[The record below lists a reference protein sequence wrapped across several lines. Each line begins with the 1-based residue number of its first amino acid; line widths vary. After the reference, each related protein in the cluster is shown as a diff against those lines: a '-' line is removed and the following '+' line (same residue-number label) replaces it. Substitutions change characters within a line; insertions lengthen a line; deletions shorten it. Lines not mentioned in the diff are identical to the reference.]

1 MGDFTQKMLTGDS
14 RNIVESTSD
23 QSMAIIS
30 SVAELAANDMPFR
43 SSDTSEP
50 HFRSPDDFLRLAKWK
65 VNDLSFLVGSDLAI
79 FGTKLH
85 PCISLRLR

>member
-1 MGDFTQKMLTGDS
+1 MLMGDTRST
-14 RNIVESTSD
+14 VESIPN

-30 SVAELAANDMPFR
+30 STTAELAANDMPFS
-43 SSDTSEP
+43 SSDSSQP
-50 HFRSPDDFLRLAKWK
+50 RFRSPDDFLRLAKWK